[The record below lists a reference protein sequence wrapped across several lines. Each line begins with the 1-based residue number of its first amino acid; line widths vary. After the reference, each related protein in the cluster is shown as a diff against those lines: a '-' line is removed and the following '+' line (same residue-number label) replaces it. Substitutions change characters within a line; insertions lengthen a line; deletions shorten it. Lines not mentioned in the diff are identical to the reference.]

1 MVKIGWSRQGMIW
14 QDLTEWPHLLVA
26 GQTFGGKSNF
36 LHWLLIQ
43 LTNCD
48 NVKLFVID
56 LKRMEFE
63 LYKNHA
69 LVSYRLPE
77 AIKTLEYLHREM
89 QRRMDFLASHG
100 CVKIQD
106 YEGELPFNIL
116 VVDEFSQL
124 CPQLAT
130 GEDDKKMRKYAHSL
144 LVDLICLARALG
156 EHIIIST
163 QRPDAD
169 ILPGQLKANI
179 PASIVFKVRNGVN
192 SRICL
197 DNDKAAYLPDI
208 KGRCIYQFQKEI
220 ELQVPYVNIKQI
232 PLLLPSEPMTKPEI
246 EADSKPTQKLT

>member
-1 MVKIGWSRQGMIW
+1 MGEVIS
-14 QDLTEWPHLLVA
+14 DLTEWPHLLVA

-36 LHWLLIQ
+36 LHFLLLQ
-43 LTNCD
+43 LANCE
-48 NVKLFVID
+48 NVKLFIID

-77 AIKTLEYLHREM
+77 VIRTLEYLHKEM
-89 QRRMDFLASHG
+89 NRRMDLLASYG

-106 YEGELPFNIL
+106 YEGEMPFNIL

-130 GEDDKKMRKYAHSL
+130 SKEDKKAREYAHSL

-197 DNDKAAYLPDI
+197 DNDRAAYLPEI
-208 KGRCIYQFQKEI
+208 KGRCIYQFQKEL
-220 ELQVPYVNIKQI
+220 ELQVPFVNIKQI
-232 PLLLPSEPMTKPEI
+232 PLLLPSQPMTKPII
-246 EADSKPTQKLT
+246 EVNSKPTQKLA